1 MTTPITTPINTAH
14 PVTVATT
21 YQTRYANTVWR
32 RSVLLVALLVIALLA
47 FVADLIV
54 GSGTL
59 TFGEA
64 ISGLLQPDSVDASTR
79 VILWELR
86 MPMTLMAVL
95 AGTCLALAGLMMQT
109 VLDNPL
115 AEPFTLGISSAAGF
129 GASLALAF
137 NFSLGNA
144 LPGFGADLL
153 VTGNAFLFSLLTV
166 GIILLLTRGHVGLQ
180 AITLL
185 GIAVHF
191 VFSSLLGLVQYVAS
205 VDQLQ
210 SIVFWLM
217 GSLLH
222 ATWNKVALCAVIA
235 IIAIPVV
242 LVQAWAL
249 TALRSFGEQAVVF
262 GIPVRRIRTTM
273 LMLAALLAGAVT
285 SVVGIIG
292 FVGLV
297 APHVAR
303 LLVGE
308 DQRFTIGVTIA
319 CGIIFVTL
327 ASLVSKLIVPGAV
340 LPIGM
345 VTSLIGLPFFI
356 ILILRDRRLTA
367 R

>member
-1 MTTPITTPINTAH
+1 MTMPTGLAAPSSQVRYTITI
-14 PVTVATT
+14 
-21 YQTRYANTVWR
+21 WR
-32 RSVLLVALLVIALLA
+32 RSALLIILLAFAVVA

-59 TFGEA
+59 TFNEA
-64 ISGLLQPDSVDASTR
+64 VSGLLNPSSVDTSVR

-95 AGTCLALAGLMMQT
+95 AGTCLSLAGLMMQT

-137 NFSLGNA
+137 NMSLGHA
-144 LPGFGADLL
+144 LPGFGADLV
-153 VTGNAFLFSLLTV
+153 VTANAFLFSLLTV
-166 GIILLLTRGHVGLQ
+166 GIILVLSRGQVGLQ

-205 VDQLQ
+205 TDQLQ

-217 GSLLH
+217 GSLQH
-222 ATWNKVALCAVIA
+222 ATWNKVTLCAVIA
-235 IIAIPVV
+235 GVAIP
-242 LVQAWAL
+242 LALAQAWAL
-249 TALRSFGEQAVVF
+249 TALRSFGEQAVLF
-262 GIPVRRIRTTM
+262 GIPVRRLRTTM
-273 LMLAALLAGAVT
+273 LLLAALLAGAVT
-285 SVVGIIG
+285 SVVGVIG

-297 APHVAR
+297 APHMAK

-327 ASLVSKLIVPGAV
+327 ASLASKLIVPGAV

-356 ILILRDRRLTA
+356 ILILRDRRLTS

>member
-1 MTTPITTPINTAH
+1 MSEYRPDLIMPTDLPSISSQAH
-14 PVTVATT
+14 YTH
-21 YQTRYANTVWR
+21 TVWR
-32 RSVLLVALLVIALLA
+32 RSALLATLLALALAA

-64 ISGLLQPDSVDASTR
+64 VAGLLHPDSVDTGTR

-95 AGTCLALAGLMMQT
+95 AGTCLSLAGLMMQT

-137 NFSLGNA
+137 NVSLGQA
-144 LPGFGADLL
+144 LPGFGADLI
-153 VTGNAFLFSLLTV
+153 VTANAFVFSLLTV
-166 GIILLLTRGHVGLQ
+166 GIILVLTRGQVGLQ

-205 VDQLQ
+205 TDQLQ

-222 ATWNKVALCAVIA
+222 ATWNKVTLCAVIA
-235 IIAIPVV
+235 GIAIPIA
-242 LVQAWAL
+242 LAQAWAL
-249 TALRSFGEQAVVF
+249 TTLRSFGEQAVVF
-262 GIPVRRIRTTM
+262 GVPVRRLRTF
-273 LMLAALLAGAVT
+273 LLVLAALLAGSVT
-285 SVVGIIG
+285 SVVGVIG

-327 ASLVSKLIVPGAV
+327 ASLASKLIVPGAV

-345 VTSLIGLPFFI
+345 VTSLIGLPFFM
-356 ILILRDRRLTA
+356 ILILRDRRLTS

>member
-1 MTTPITTPINTAH
+1 MTDG
-14 PVTVATT
+14 VTGAVAASA
-21 YQTRYANTVWR
+21 YQQRYGQAVWQ
-32 RSVLLVALLVIALLA
+32 RSLLLLALTLVALIA
-47 FVADLIV
+47 FIADLVV

-59 TFGEA
+59 SFA
-64 ISGLLQPDSVDASTR
+64 DALQGLFMPDQVDTSTR

-86 MPMTLMAVL
+86 MPMSLMAVL
-95 AGTCLALAGLMMQT
+95 AGTCLALAGLIMQT

-129 GASLALAF
+129 GAALALTF
-137 NFSLGNA
+137 NLSLVHW
-144 LPGFGADLL
+144 LPGFGADML
-153 VTGNAFLFSLLTV
+153 VTANAFLFSLLTV
-166 GIILLLTRGHVGLQ
+166 GMILLMTRGQIGLQ

-191 VFSSLLGLVQYVAS
+191 VFSSLLGLVQYVSS

-222 ATWNKVALCAVIA
+222 VTWSKVGLCAVIT
-235 IIAIPVV
+235 V
-242 LVQAWAL
+242 LAVPLVLMHAWSL

-262 GIPVRRIRTTM
+262 GVQVKRLRTLM
-273 LMLAALLAGAVT
+273 LVLAALLAGAVT

-308 DQRFTIGVTIA
+308 DQRFTIGVTLA
-319 CGIIFVTL
+319 CGVIFVTL
-327 ASLVSKLIVPGAV
+327 ASLASKLIVPGAV

-356 ILILRDRRLTA
+356 VLILRDRRLTS

>member
-1 MTTPITTPINTAH
+1 MTTPVTPAALQARYTH
-14 PVTVATT
+14 TV
-21 YQTRYANTVWR
+21 RR
-32 RSVLLVALLVIALLA
+32 RSLLLVILVVCAVAA
-47 FVADLIV
+47 FVADLVV

-59 TFGEA
+59 TFGQA
-64 ISGLLQPDSVDASTR
+64 IRGLLQPDSVDASTR

-95 AGTCLALAGLMMQT
+95 AGTSLSLAGLMMQT

-115 AEPFTLGISSAAGF
+115 AEPFTLGLSSAAGF

-137 NFSLGNA
+137 NVSISQA
-144 LPGFGADLL
+144 LPGVSTDLII
-153 VTGNAFLFSLLTV
+153 TANAFLFSLLTV
-166 GIILLLTRGHVGLQ
+166 GIILLMSRGSIGLQ

-191 VFSSLLGLVQYVAS
+191 VFSSLLGLIQYVAS
-205 VDQLQ
+205 ADQLQ

-222 ATWNKVALCAVIA
+222 ATWTKVTLCAVIA
-235 IIAIPVV
+235 AVALPIV
-242 LVQAWAL
+242 LAQAWAL

-262 GIPVRRIRTTM
+262 GVPVKRVRTVM
-273 LMLAALLAGAVT
+273 LVLAAMLAGAVT

-308 DQRFTIGVTIA
+308 DQRFTIAVTVA
-319 CGIIFVTL
+319 CGVIFVTL
-327 ASLVSKLIVPGAV
+327 ASLASKLIVPGAV

-345 VTSLIGLPFFI
+345 MTSLIGLPFFI
-356 ILILRDRRLTA
+356 ILILRDRRLTS

>member
-1 MTTPITTPINTAH
+1 MSTPT
-14 PVTVATT
+14 VTSAAATDVPG
-21 YQTRYANTVWR
+21 YQANYSRAVWR
-32 RSVLLVALLVIALLA
+32 RSLLLA
-47 FVADLIV
+47 SLLLIACMAFIADLIV

-64 ISGLLQPDSVDASTR
+64 LRGLLQPDSVDASTR

-95 AGTCLALAGLMMQT
+95 AGTCLALAGLVMQT

-137 NFSLGNA
+137 NLSLGQA
-144 LPGFGADLL
+144 LPGLGADLL
-153 VTGNAFLFSLLTV
+153 VTANAFLFSLLTV
-166 GIILLLTRGHVGLQ
+166 GMILMLTRGHIGLQ

-191 VFSSLLGLVQYVAS
+191 VFSALLGLVQYVAN

-235 IIAIPVV
+235 VVAIPVV

-262 GIPVRRIRTTM
+262 GIPVRRLRTLM
-273 LMLAALLAGAVT
+273 LVLAALLAGAVT

-327 ASLVSKLIVPGAV
+327 ASLASKIIVPGAV

-356 ILILRDRRLTA
+356 ILVLRDRRLTA

>member
-1 MTTPITTPINTAH
+1 MNELSAAMTIPGVFVSPSPQA
-14 PVTVATT
+14 
-21 YQTRYANTVWR
+21 RYANTVWR
-32 RSVLLVALLVIALLA
+32 RSALLTLLLVLALAA
-47 FVADLIV
+47 FIADLIV

-59 TFGEA
+59 TVSEA
-64 ISGLLQPDSVDASTR
+64 ISGLLSPDSVDSSTR

-95 AGTCLALAGLMMQT
+95 AGTCLSLAGLMMQS

-137 NFSLGNA
+137 NVSLSHA
-144 LPGFGADLL
+144 LPELGADLV
-153 VTGNAFLFSLLTV
+153 VTANAFLFSFMSV
-166 GIILLLTRGHVGLQ
+166 GVILLLTRGHAGLQ

-191 VFSSLLGLVQYVAS
+191 VFSSLLGLVQYVANT
-205 VDQLQ
+205 DQLQ

-222 ATWNKVALCAVIA
+222 ATWNKVTLCAVIA
-235 IIAIPVV
+235 AIAIPVV

-262 GIPVRRIRTTM
+262 GIPVRRLRTTM
-273 LMLAALLAGAVT
+273 LVLAALLAGAVT
-285 SVVGIIG
+285 SVVGVIG

-303 LLVGE
+303 LLGE

-327 ASLVSKLIVPGAV
+327 ASLASKLIVPGAV

-356 ILILRDRRLTA
+356 ILILRDRRLTS

>member
-1 MTTPITTPINTAH
+1 MTIP
-14 PVTVATT
+14 ATFVSPSL
-21 YQTRYANTVWR
+21 QSRYAHTVWR
-32 RSVLLVALLVIALLA
+32 RSALLTMLLLLA
-47 FVADLIV
+47 LAAFISDLIV

-59 TFGEA
+59 TVGEA
-64 ISGLLQPDSVDASTR
+64 INGLLRPDSVDSSTR

-95 AGTCLALAGLMMQT
+95 AGTCLSLAGLMMQS

-137 NFSLGNA
+137 NVSVSHA
-144 LPGFGADLL
+144 LPELGADLI
-153 VTGNAFLFSLLTV
+153 VTVNAFLFSFMSV
-166 GIILLLTRGHVGLQ
+166 AIILLLTRGHVGLQ

-191 VFSSLLGLVQYVAS
+191 VFSSLLGLVQYVANT
-205 VDQLQ
+205 DQLQ

-222 ATWNKVALCAVIA
+222 ATWNKVSLCAVIA
-235 IIAIPVV
+235 AIAIPVV
-242 LVQAWAL
+242 LLQAWAL

-262 GIPVRRIRTTM
+262 GIPVRRLRTTM
-273 LMLAALLAGAVT
+273 LILAALLAGAVT
-285 SVVGIIG
+285 SVVGVIG

-308 DQRFTIGVTIA
+308 DQRFAIGVTIA

-327 ASLVSKLIVPGAV
+327 ASLTSKLIVPGAV

>member
-1 MTTPITTPINTAH
+1 VSDSAVSAAPDAGD
-14 PVTVATT
+14 
-21 YQTRYANTVWR
+21 YQQRYARAVWQ
-32 RSVLLVALLVIALLA
+32 RSLLLVGLLVVALLA
-47 FVADLIV
+47 FIADLVV

-59 TFGEA
+59 NFA
-64 ISGLLQPDSVDASTR
+64 DAVQGLFTPDQVDDSTR

-95 AGTCLALAGLMMQT
+95 AGTCLALAGLIMQT

-129 GASLALAF
+129 GAALALTFNLSLAQW
-137 NFSLGNA
+137 
-144 LPGFGADLL
+144 LPGFGAEML
-153 VTGNAFLFSLLTV
+153 VTANAFLFSLLTV
-166 GIILLLTRGHVGLQ
+166 GMILLLTRGQIGLQ

-191 VFSSLLGLVQYVAS
+191 VFSSLLGLVQYVSS

-222 ATWNKVALCAVIA
+222 VTWTKVALCTAIALVAV
-235 IIAIPVV
+235 PLV
-242 LVQAWAL
+242 LMQAWAL
-249 TALRSFGEQAVVF
+249 TALRSFGDQAVVF
-262 GIPVRRIRTTM
+262 GIRVKRVRTTM
-273 LMLAALLAGAVT
+273 LFLAALLAGAVT

-308 DQRFTIGVTIA
+308 DQRFTIGVTLA
-319 CGIIFVTL
+319 CGVIFVTL
-327 ASLVSKLIVPGAV
+327 ASLASKLIVPGAV

-356 ILILRDRRLTA
+356 VLILRDRRLTS

>member
-1 MTTPITTPINTAH
+1 MNELPAAMSMPGTLVSPSPQAH
-14 PVTVATT
+14 
-21 YQTRYANTVWR
+21 YAHTVWR
-32 RSVLLVALLVIALLA
+32 RSALLTLLLVLALAA
-47 FVADLIV
+47 FTADLIV

-59 TFGEA
+59 TLGEA
-64 ISGLLQPDSVDASTR
+64 ITGLLRPDSVDSSTR

-95 AGTCLALAGLMMQT
+95 AGTCLSLSGLMMQS

-137 NFSLGNA
+137 NLFFSHA
-144 LPGFGADLL
+144 LPGLSADLI
-153 VTGNAFLFSLLTV
+153 VTANAFLFSLMTV
-166 GIILLLTRGHVGLQ
+166 AIILLLTRGHVGLQ

-185 GIAVHF
+185 GIAMHF
-191 VFSSLLGLVQYVAS
+191 VFNSLLGMAQYVAS
-205 VDQLQ
+205 TDQLQ

-222 ATWNKVALCAVIA
+222 ATWNKVTLCAVIA
-235 IIAIPVV
+235 AIAIPVV
-242 LVQAWAL
+242 LLQAWAL

-262 GIPVRRIRTTM
+262 GIPVRRLRTTM
-273 LMLAALLAGAVT
+273 LVLAALLAGAVT
-285 SVVGIIG
+285 SVVGVIG

-327 ASLVSKLIVPGAV
+327 ASLASKLIVPGAV

-356 ILILRDRRLTA
+356 ILILRDRRLTS